1 MPGWNTR
8 REIRSQPFAQYDET
22 GLQKL
27 LTEFESRMRQLN
39 DQYLR
44 LMGEHIADIGRLW
57 PSDVHRLQQIRR
69 MNRNLQQL
77 ERRIASAAERGADEI
92 DALFQQIAQED
103 LRMATKIL
111 GAPDTVNVSDN
122 PALQQILRA
131 RARETAARLSNLSN
145 TTVVSG
151 WYRGAIDEAVSA
163 VQSGAEDYGSAIRRV
178 IREAGQSGLRVA
190 ERGQRMVDYESGYYR
205 RLDTAVRMNV
215 LDGVRHL
222 NQSIMEELGRQFGAD
237 GVEIDAHMLCAE
249 DHLPYQ
255 GGQYSNEEFEE
266 IQDSLQRPFGEWN
279 CRHSWHPII
288 LGVSPRTYTDG
299 ELEDM
304 RRYSTEP
311 VTIDGRT
318 KTRYQWSQ
326 EMRRTETRI
335 RQLKDTATL
344 ARYSGDDRLRGQ
356 CQQQIGI
363 LNEHYKALSRGA
375 GLKPEYE
382 RTYVSGFRDAKGAEV
397 LTNNTGSAKVPLS
410 PTFFVGNSSQGK
422 YDPDEYK
429 ASLQARY
436 DRGTEMAKALY
447 DKYIPTGGAVSNG
460 NYNGTPEYDPA
471 TKTIRMSFRADAAN
485 VCGSGTTWF
494 HEHAHLID
502 DASGNK
508 AQRNSFIR
516 AIVND
521 CKAYEAKIM
530 KDYRLTTVREA
541 RQQASAN
548 MVMQGINTL
557 GVQDIFGGVIG
568 KPYPGAI
575 AKHPTR
581 YWQVNG
587 YQGLCR
593 ETFAHMFDA
602 CFDRDKAVVMKY
614 YLPSAWKEFE
624 SIMKEMLK

>member
-77 ERRIASAAERGADEI
+77 ERRIASTAERGVDEI
-92 DALFQQIAQED
+92 EALFQQITQED
-103 LRMATKIL
+103 ARMATKIL

-163 VQSGAEDYGSAIRRV
+163 VQSGTEDYGSAIRRV

-375 GLKPEYE
+375 GLKPEYQ
-382 RTYVSGFRDAKGAEV
+382 RTYVSGFRDANG
-397 LTNNTGSAKVPLS
+397 TNNRLTG
-410 PTFFVGNSSQGK
+410 TGK
-422 YDPDEYK
+422 
-429 ASLQARY
+429 
-436 DRGTEMAKALY
+436 
-447 DKYIPTGGAVSNG
+447 
-460 NYNGTPEYDPA
+460 
-471 TKTIRMSFRADAAN
+471 
-485 VCGSGTTWF
+485 SGTIQTSGGYNRRRPHRNTGTF
-494 HEHAHLID
+494 ATLKEPVTIEHAKLIMRQMGILKKGVTYTV
-502 DASGNK
+502 DAQEDLVGAGFFGYTSPDGK
-508 AQRNSFIR
+508 
-516 AIVND
+516 
-521 CKAYEAKIM
+521 
-530 KDYRLTTVREA
+530 TVTFYPDAFTNRE
-541 RQQASAN
+541 QL
-548 MVMQGINTL
+548 VKTCG
-557 GVQDIFGGVIG
+557 
-568 KPYPGAI
+568 
-575 AKHPTR
+575 H
-581 YWQVNG
+581 
-587 YQGLCR
+587 
-593 ETFAHMFDA
+593 
-602 CFDRDKAVVMKY
+602 
-614 YLPSAWKEFE
+614 E
-624 SIMKEMLK
+624 SIHVEQVEKHGIAENSAELSAREDEATSSEEGFWQDYQKRMKWHE

>member
-27 LTEFESRMRQLN
+27 LTEFESRMRELN

-77 ERRIASAAERGADEI
+77 ERRIASAAEREADEI
-92 DALFQQIAQED
+92 EALFQQIAQED
-103 LRMATKIL
+103 ARMAVKIL

-163 VQSGAEDYGSAIRRV
+163 VQSGTEDYGSAIRRV

-382 RTYVSGFRDAKGAEV
+382 RTYVSGFRDVRLTDAMSGGTMFMAEAASVRNKVQLTHEQIEAAKDYAVSLGMPRE
-397 LTNNTGSAKVPLS
+397 NICYS
-410 PTFFVGNSSQGK
+410 SSQSTG
-422 YDPDEYK
+422 YTLMHTLAGDLEILMLAPDLYPNPNGTTANELLSWQS
-429 ASLQARY
+429 AIAHEIVGHRMTCL
-436 DRGTEMAKALY
+436 RGTNGPYRSIY
-447 DKYIPTGGAVSNG
+447 DEAQ
-460 NYNGTPEYDPA
+460 
-471 TKTIRMSFRADAAN
+471 
-485 VCGSGTTWF
+485 
-494 HEHAHLID
+494 
-502 DASGNK
+502 AS
-508 AQRNSFIR
+508 IR
-516 AIVND
+516 A
-521 CKAYEAKIM
+521 AKFAPG
-530 KDYRLTTVREA
+530 LT
-541 RQQASAN
+541 
-548 MVMQGINTL
+548 
-557 GVQDIFGGVIG
+557 
-568 KPYPGAI
+568 
-575 AKHPTR
+575 
-581 YWQVNG
+581 
-587 YQGLCR
+587 
-593 ETFAHMFDA
+593 
-602 CFDRDKAVVMKY
+602 DRDRELLMQDAKDRIARDG
-614 YLPSAWKEFE
+614 LDFDEFTKNMD
-624 SIMKEMLK
+624 IWEM